1 MCMATMALSL
11 LMLSL
16 TVISDLAV
24 IVGLCCML
32 ATLKRKQLVQI
43 GDLHLMA
50 GGAFV
55 YWWMFS
61 K

>member
-32 ATLKRKQLVQI
+32 VTLKRKQLVQI

-55 YWWMFS
+55 Y
-61 K
+61 